1 MNKIKIRL
9 GNDHVKTVSKQMSE
23 YNPVI
28 LDLPDFIPHHNELK
42 DIEFDIY
49 QADTSFLSK
58 LFLAGLYHG
67 IESTAEA
74 TRNIIQR
81 QKNNI

>member
-9 GNDHVKTVSKQMSE
+9 GNDHVETISKQMSE

-42 DIEFDIY
+42 DIEFDVE
-49 QADTSFLSK
+49 QSDTFFLSN
-58 LFLAGLYHG
+58 LFFAGLSHG

-74 TRNIIQR
+74 TRNIILKF
-81 QKNNI
+81 KNNI